1 MKVRKTRRAL
11 ALLLALIMVAA
22 TLPLTVFAA
31 DEVATEMAV
40 TCDIGAIRNFHKVWD
55 VAEKISNAVTE
66 VSGSHAYVAH
76 SSYTGTLYTYVDGVA
91 TRCDDMELMVPD
103 KEYWVQLELYRNTG
117 YELPEALTNGGTVDN
132 FKITINDVVID
143 FAESATTGR
152 GKTYDV
158 TFDWGTSNLCVIV
171 PLALVFGEVDCSPC
185 VENVWGVPEYKTI
198 QKGTSYTFEVDVD
211 AYNGAG
217 DTVTWSI
224 DEQSFQYYGEVQ
236 PGTTVD
242 QNGKVTVDP
251 NEEVAVF
258 YVVATST
265 VNPEAAAYICVDVSD
280 EAPGFTEFG
289 FQEDGYEV
297 FAGDEIGWIGVTAYG
312 SETDKRM
319 NYTLTGANMA
329 GTRISRAVDS
339 GVSVEI
345 DEKETA
351 EVLTLTVTSVAHPEC
366 TATMT
371 IRVKPLTVLSEV
383 KLELDY
389 SKVTFVESLTEG
401 EVQDQIFDN
410 LTVAAEQDGVI
421 YLDPNNCWLSYET
434 DWGALFGIGSGNES
448 VDLSKK
454 YIMSMM
460 LELGEGYTWSDA
472 LKNEEMDSIDIV
484 INGVS
489 FKMAVLPE
497 YFEGSNSV
505 KLHVIP
511 DWYDAA
517 FSGVNMSLGTD
528 LSMNYAVKVN
538 DAENAPASK
547 LAVQFTVAG
556 ETITVKNRTVVDG
569 QLVFRLPMVPQ
580 ELAETITA
588 SLVLLEDDGVSV
600 ARVLRKHVYSVQK
613 YITDLREGEL
623 DDTTVALIDALL
635 VYSYYASWYMDTDYS
650 LLDYV
655 GAAGAESEA
664 VPTESDKMTMVGNKN
679 ANCKFTVAGVRFGAQ
694 NRVYVKIYST
704 TADFTVTVGE
714 KVYTAADCEEV
725 ESNVYKLTLDPM
737 TAGELIDTVYTMT
750 LSDGES
756 DVSVLTVGLAGYVY
770 GRMAGEDNVGLKL
783 ALAVYRYG
791 VAAKAYAEAH
801 S

>member
-11 ALLLALIMVAA
+11 ALLLALIMTAA

-31 DEVATEMAV
+31 DEVATEMAL
-40 TCDIGAIRNFHKVWD
+40 TCDIGAIRNSHTVWD
-55 VAEKISNAVTE
+55 VAEKIRYAVTE
-66 VSGSHAYVAH
+66 VPGSHAYADR
-76 SSYTGTLYTYVDGVA
+76 SGYTGTLYTYADGVA
-91 TRCDDMELMVPD
+91 TRCDDMELMASD

-117 YELPEALTNGGTVDN
+117 YVLPEGLTNDGTVDN

-158 TFDWGTSNLCVIV
+158 TFSWTASNLCVIV
-171 PLALVFGEVDCSPC
+171 PLALAFGEVDCSPY
-185 VENVWGVPEYKTI
+185 VENVWGIPEYKTI

-211 AYNGAG
+211 AYNGADG
-217 DTVTWSI
+217 TVIWSI
-224 DEQSFQYYGEVQ
+224 DDQHYGEVQ

-251 NEEVAVF
+251 NEEASAF

-265 VNPEAAAYICVDVSD
+265 VNPEAAAYICVNVSD

-312 SETDKRM
+312 SETDKRI
-319 NYTLTGANMA
+319 NFTLTGANMA
-329 GTRISRAVDS
+329 GTRITRVVD
-339 GVSVEI
+339 GGASVEI

-366 TATMT
+366 TATIT
-371 IRVKPLTVLSEV
+371 IRVKPLTVVNEV

-401 EVQDQIFDN
+401 EVQDQILEN

-421 YLDPNNCWLSYET
+421 YLDPNNCWLSYKT
-434 DWGALFGIGSGNES
+434 DWGAFFGIGSGSES

-454 YIMSMM
+454 YIMSVM

-472 LKNEEMDSIDIV
+472 LKNEEMDCIDIM
-484 INGVS
+484 INGVA
-489 FKMAVLPE
+489 FRMAELPE
-497 YFEGSNSV
+497 YSEASNWV

-556 ETITVKNRTVVDG
+556 DTITVKNRTVVDG

-600 ARVLRKHVYSVQK
+600 ARVLRKHVYSVQQ
-613 YITDLREGEL
+613 YIRELREGEL

-679 ANCKFTVAGVRFGAQ
+679 ADCKFTVAGVRFGAQ

-737 TAGELIDTVYTMT
+737 TAGELIDTVYTLT